1 MNRFRAWHPGRR
13 EECDDPFSRV
23 VYGLGM
29 ALFMFGIFVPGA
41 HTLMM
46 VGLALLAIAWVAEW

>member
-1 MNRFRAWHPGRR
+1 MNQVPVQHQQKI
-13 EECDDPFSRV
+13 EECDPFSRV

-46 VGLALLAIAWVAEW
+46 VGLALLAIAYVV

>member
-1 MNRFRAWHPGRR
+1 MNQIPVQRQQKV
-13 EECDDPFSRV
+13 EECDSFSRV

-41 HTLMM
+41 QTLMM
-46 VGLALLAIAWVAEW
+46 VGLALLAIAWVVEW